1 LNCRFPAGLSFGRK
15 LKPEEFFAKSIL
27 VSLLCSLDIVAKVFL
42 SEMRRLPFIDFGN
55 VMIDRGQR
63 FFLFD
68 CCNPF
73 LDCRLIGLLH
83 LV

>member
-1 LNCRFPAGLSFGRK
+1 MSVPAGPLSAAN
-15 LKPEEFFAKSIL
+15 LKSEEFFAKSIL
-27 VSLLCSLDIVAKVFL
+27 VTLLCSLDIVAKVFL

-68 CCNPF
+68 C
-73 LDCRLIGLLH
+73 
-83 LV
+83 

>member
-1 LNCRFPAGLSFGRK
+1 
-15 LKPEEFFAKSIL
+15 
-27 VSLLCSLDIVAKVFL
+27 
-42 SEMRRLPFIDFGN
+42 MRRLPFIDFGN